1 MGFRTLTITQPAAM
15 RKCKKISKFLY
26 TFSILPINLCKIV
39 RPRSS
44 NPVLPK
50 NSTFFRN
57 KTL

>member
-15 RKCKKISKFLY
+15 RKCKKIPKFLY
-26 TFSILPINLCKIV
+26 TFSTLPINLCKIV
-39 RPRSS
+39 RLHSL

-50 NSTFFRN
+50 NLTFFRN